1 MIESNERFMDLR
13 MNQGSVISEDKGRRR
28 DRADGAV
35 PRPTRPRKMAR
46 SACSVPISFSRLNAI
61 FPASSVAPGRMEKG
75 ILPWT

>member
-1 MIESNERFMDLR
+1 MD
-13 MNQGSVISEDKGRRR
+13 QGSVISEDRGRLR

-35 PRPTRPRKMAR
+35 PRPTRPRKTAR
-46 SACSVPISFSRLNAI
+46 SAFFVPIRFSRLNEI